1 MRASN
6 KSSFITGAALLLL
19 AALFTISLILLPLD
33 YGVAGPGH
41 SNIFYML
48 GDMLY
53 SVYGFCSILIPG
65 FLLTAG
71 LSCFASKWTA
81 RKTLRL
87 LTALV
92 PFFTCVVTESIIR
105 SILKVDFSSFKIV
118 KILIAL
124 VTGAMLVVIEFLG
137 TGIIADRLNT
147 RGFRKAAVRKSSENE
162 NDESILKETEDADVG
177 ETAEN
182 FESTD
187 SEASDIN
194 QGFTKISK
202 LSAIDSDNSEKS
214 KKSLFEKLKEK
225 FKKNEDS
232 SDDANESYDGEN
244 IPKLSIFDEVL
255 SDIEPASDIGAEA
268 DADDETEIEEQ
279 DAPAFEDYKNAPDSE
294 VYYTPP
300 VIPAAKT
307 ENQKPAQT
315 ISVPAATQDE
325 EESDSSNP
333 NSIITQEEFAALT
346 TPEDELEWPD
356 LPPKPE
362 SLPPE
367 YDADFDENDPALTFP
382 PVDDVESESKQ
393 AGGKL
398 ESSGKLETGSKPET
412 APVQPAVTQHSASAE
427 ATVEAPVSA
436 EESKDNSNDPY
447 AAVRYIDT
455 VVENPK
461 FPHKIVIHDESTPA
475 QAETEEKKTSANNL
489 EKPKFPT
496 RIQLTDENSV
506 SESETKSSTEAADQK
521 ENYQSVG
528 SYFNDVAEPKIATK
542 ENLYNYF
549 ENVDT
554 KKTAPKIQ
562 EPVVEENSEQTAEP
576 EISIDDNFAD
586 DEPQIFNQL
595 ALQEEQETVEE
606 DEVDI
611 SRAAASV
618 FSDMEADI
626 RKNSPAPAQVS
637 AEKNAEE
644 PAADHSAEPAA
655 SSKAQAGN
663 TPNHGA
669 TNLTKDELSDFFNAQ
684 QEENRPHT
692 KEIAANPPKT
702 NRATKK
708 GPYIIPSDLLTAYKD
723 DQYWIIDDATKQ
735 ASLNLKQTLAE
746 FNIEADIIGIKKG
759 PVVTMFE
766 ILPAPGVKLS
776 KIVALQDNIALSLAA
791 QSVRIVAPIP
801 GKQAVGI
808 EVPNRN
814 RSVVGFREIIEMDLP
829 EWKKMAVPVVL
840 GKDILGKAQ
849 LIDLVK
855 TPHMLIAGATGSG
868 KSVCVNSLILSILYK
883 RSFEDVKM
891 ILVDPKVV
899 ELKLYNNIPHLL
911 TPVITEP
918 KKALQALQW
927 CLCEMERRYAL
938 LDGMGVR
945 DISNYN
951 KKIKEQ
957 KICTEKLPYIV
968 VIIDEFAD
976 LMATSGKE
984 LENIV
989 ARLTA
994 MSRAVGIHLVLA
1006 TQRPSVN
1013 VITGLIKAN
1022 IPTRIAFM
1030 VASRTDSN
1038 IIIDTVG
1045 AEKLLGRGDMLY
1057 ASAVDPAPI
1066 RIQGTFVSDQ
1076 EVENVVT
1083 AVKDYGEPDYI
1094 DEEIFVDDD
1103 DEEGARDLFGE
1114 PMDDD
1119 DPLYDQALEI
1129 VVQSGKA
1136 SASYLQRRLKI
1147 GYNRAARLVEEMEER
1162 GIVGPANGAKP
1173 REVIHVP

>member
-6 KSSFITGAALLLL
+6 KSSIITGVALLAL

-33 YGVAGPGH
+33 YGVSGPGH
-41 SNIFYML
+41 NNILYLL

-53 SVYGFCSILIPG
+53 SVYGFCSILIPA
-65 FLLTAG
+65 FLLVSG

-87 LTALV
+87 LTALI
-92 PFFTCVVTESIIR
+92 PFFTCVVTESIVR
-105 SILKVDFSSFKIV
+105 SIVKVDHSPFAIA

-124 VTGAMLVVIEFLG
+124 VTGAMLVVIEYLG
-137 TGIIADRLNT
+137 TGIIADRLNHG
-147 RGFRKAAVRKSSENE
+147 GFKNLRRPLKKAAKAQATSSTLTEAESADGFTEVGVLSDDAVEADDSSAAEDE
-162 NDESILKETEDADVG
+162 NDLLEFKKLSKFKEPEEEKESIFDKLKKKFKKADKDEEDDEDEV
-177 ETAEN
+177 
-182 FESTD
+182 
-187 SEASDIN
+187 
-194 QGFTKISK
+194 
-202 LSAIDSDNSEKS
+202 S
-214 KKSLFEKLKEK
+214 KKST
-225 FKKNEDS
+225 
-232 SDDANESYDGEN
+232 
-244 IPKLSIFDEVL
+244 IFDAIL
-255 SDIEPASDIGAEA
+255 
-268 DADDETEIEEQ
+268 DDVQPYEEIEESAVTEQ
-279 DAPAFEDYKNAPDSE
+279 EDESETKVSPAALGAAAAVATSGAATAAAAAAAKPAF
-294 VYYTPP
+294 TIPP
-300 VIPAAKT
+300 ATAEEAAS
-307 ENQKPAQT
+307 Q
-315 ISVPAATQDE
+315 
-325 EESDSSNP
+325 SSML
-333 NSIITQEEFAALT
+333 TQEEFAALT
-346 TPEDELEWPD
+346 TPDSPAPADELEWPG
-356 LPPKPE
+356 LPPQPKN
-362 SLPPE
+362 LPPE
-367 YDADFDENDPALTFP
+367 YDADFDENDPALEFP
-382 PVDDVESESKQ
+382 PKDEVP
-393 AGGKL
+393 A
-398 ESSGKLETGSKPET
+398 ET
-412 APVQPAVTQHSASAE
+412 AQPAPAAPAASQPAQTSQP
-427 ATVEAPVSA
+427 AQASQPA
-436 EESKDNSNDPY
+436 ANSNDPY
-447 AAVRYIDT
+447 ATTRYIDS
-455 VVENPK
+455 VVENPLY
-461 FPHKIVIHDESTPA
+461 PHKIVISDDSDNPES
-475 QAETEEKKTSANNL
+475 EEKKTPAQQIS
-489 EKPKFPT
+489 EKPKYPT
-496 RIQLTDENSV
+496 RIQLKDEAVYESKNEPEV
-506 SESETKSSTEAADQK
+506 SEADDGYVEDETLPFPDFDIEEPAINTKPAILSAGKNVANER
-521 ENYQSVG
+521 SVG
-528 SYFNDVAEPKIATK
+528 EYFADDESEPKIATK

-549 ENVDT
+549 ENVDK
-554 KKTAPKIQ
+554 KKTSPKIEDPYQ
-562 EPVVEENSEQTAEP
+562 AEKTTNSDSDDVEDV
-576 EISIDDNFAD
+576 DDN
-586 DEPQIFNQL
+586 PQIFDQL
-595 ALQEEQETVEE
+595 AQQQEQAEAEE
-606 DEVDI
+606 EEVNI
-611 SRAAASV
+611 STAAASV
-618 FSDMEADI
+618 FKEMDADI
-626 RKNSPAPAQVS
+626 RKTMPAKAAATAAAATTATTAATSASAHGPA
-637 AEKNAEE
+637 
-644 PAADHSAEPAA
+644 H
-655 SSKAQAGN
+655 G
-663 TPNHGA
+663 GA

-684 QEENRPHT
+684 QEENTPHT

-702 NRATKK
+702 NRAAKK
-708 GPYIIPSDLLTAYKD
+708 GPYVIPSDLLTAYKD

-746 FNIEADIIGIKKG
+746 FNIEADITGIKKG

-938 LDGMGVR
+938 LDSMGVR

-951 KKIKEQ
+951 AKIKEQ

-1094 DEEIFVDDD
+1094 DEEIFVEDDN
-1103 DEEGARDLFGE
+1103 EEGARDLFGE

-1136 SASYLQRRLKI
+1136 SASYIQRRLKI

-1162 GIVGPANGAKP
+1162 GIVGPQNGSKP